1 MHMTGLAIAGIG
13 LALLAAGTPAS
24 PAEPALRQNP
34 ATSSVAEA
42 SHPLDRG
49 NSRNRGNYWNRGKSV
64 NSGNFTNVI
73 RSYKSNNTHAG
84 SGNNV
89 NGSQHLIVRSSK
101 W

>member
-24 PAEPALRQNP
+24 PAESAIRQNP
-34 ATSSVAEA
+34 ATPGVAEA
-42 SHPLDRG
+42 AHPLDRG
-49 NSRNRGNYWNRGKSV
+49 NSRNRGNYWNKGKSI

-73 RSYKSNNTHAG
+73 RSYGSDNSYNG

-89 NGSQHLIVRSSK
+89 NGSQHLIVRSNK
-101 W
+101 R